1 MENKNTVLL
10 VATMDTKGQEV
21 LYLLSCFETLGI
33 PVLTLDGGIMGES
46 PFPVTIDREKVALAG
61 GMPLS
66 EVRALGHEGKALTV
80 MINGAIQWAKDLYQQ
95 GRIMGIIGLGGSMG
109 TTLGT
114 GVMRTFPIGFPKV
127 MISSMASRNTRAFV
141 GTKDIL
147 MLHSVCDLS
156 GINRI
161 TKKILRNGALALIGM
176 VRETLDLSL
185 PTKPLIVLS
194 TLGTIETC
202 AAKVRKKLESRGK
215 EVVVFHTVGSG
226 GEAMEEMIRGEE
238 IEAVIDL
245 SLNEIANHLFEGDY
259 DAGPNRGSAG
269 LQRGI
274 PTVLVPGNIDFLATG
289 PIKEAEK
296 RFPGRIFHI
305 HNAAITAVRTERIEL
320 EAVAQVLAQRC
331 NAARGPFSILVPLGG
346 FSVFD
351 HQGDP
356 FHDPE
361 GPEIFGKAL
370 ETHLQS
376 GESLH
381 LLPYHINDPE
391 FSEAVLRALE
401 QLLEIK
407 FKQGKRR

>member
-1 MENKNTVLL
+1 MENQNAVLL
-10 VATMDTKGQEV
+10 VATMDTKGQEI

-66 EVRALGHEGKALTV
+66 EVRALGHEGKALAV
-80 MINGAIQWAKDLYQQ
+80 MITGAIQCAKDLYQE
-95 GRIMGIIGLGGSMG
+95 GKIMGIIGLGGSMG

-114 GVMRTFPIGFPKV
+114 SIMRTFPIGFPKV

-161 TKKILRNGALALIGM
+161 TKKILRNGALALVGM

-185 PTKPLIVLS
+185 PAKPLIILS

-202 AAKVRKKLESRGK
+202 AAKVRKILESRGK

-245 SLNEIANHLFEGDY
+245 SLNEIPNHLFEGDY
-259 DAGPNRGSAG
+259 DAGPNRGSAA

-274 PTVLVPGNIDFLATG
+274 PTLFVPGNIDFLATG
-289 PIKEAEK
+289 PMKEAEK
-296 RFPGRIFHI
+296 RFPGRIYHI
-305 HNAAITAVRTERIEL
+305 HNAAITAVRTERMEL

-361 GPEIFGKAL
+361 GPKVFGKAL
-370 ETHLQS
+370 KKYLQAKGS
-376 GESLH
+376 MH

-391 FSEAVLRALE
+391 FAEAILGTLE
-401 QLLEIK
+401 QLLK
-407 FKQGKRR
+407 